1 MSDVYRKDIDDVLLE
16 FSINGKAKN
25 EDWAE
30 VDIKITSPVISYNLR
45 DWEPDGEIFQLVD
58 IKYVIRLMDRWNNG
72 ELMEVEEYEALEPD
86 LLLKFYP
93 GEEKRIDFCI
103 CLQTTGF
110 AFTEN
115 YIIIPLYNKDATDF
129 VDYWKSVEYEFDF

>member
-1 MSDVYRKDIDDVLLE
+1 MRDAYIKDIDDILLE

-25 EDWAE
+25 EDWVD
-30 VDIKITSPVISYNLR
+30 VDIKINSPVISYNLK
-45 DWEPDGEIFQLVD
+45 DWETDGEIFEIVD
-58 IKYVIRLMDRWNNG
+58 IEYVIRLMDRWNNG
-72 ELMEVEEYEALEPD
+72 ELTEVEEYETLEPD

-103 CLQTTGF
+103 CLQTRRF

-115 YIIIPLYNKDATDF
+115 YIVIPLYDKDATDF
-129 VDYWKSVEYEFDF
+129 VDYWKSVDLSK

>member
-1 MSDVYRKDIDDVLLE
+1 MKNGSYIKDIDDILLE

-25 EDWAE
+25 EDWVD
-30 VDIKITSPVISYNLR
+30 VDIKINSPVISYNLK
-45 DWEPDGEIFQLVD
+45 DWETDGEIFEIVD
-58 IKYVIRLMDRWNNG
+58 MEHIIRLMDRWNNG
-72 ELMEVEEYEALEPD
+72 ELTEVEEYETLEPD

-103 CLQTTGF
+103 CLQTRGF

-115 YIIIPLYNKDATDF
+115 YIVIPLYDKDATDF
-129 VDYWKSVEYEFDF
+129 VDYWKSVDLSK